1 MRMMR
6 RKPES
11 EMARAWRLATT
22 QRTPSRLQELETE
35 VDELREALYRYHLV
49 LDDLTHGGAFTAEE
63 VRKFHLLC
71 ELYGAWFP

>member
-22 QRTPSRLQELETE
+22 RRPPSRMRELEIE
-35 VDELREALYRYHLV
+35 VAELREALYRYHLV
-49 LDDLTHGGAFTAEE
+49 LDDLTHGGAFTAAE

>member
-1 MRMMR
+1 MR
-6 RKPES
+6 KEKQ
-11 EMARAWRLATT
+11 ETETARAWRLATT
-22 QRTPSRLQELETE
+22 RRPPSRLQKLETE

-49 LDDLTHGGAFTAEE
+49 LDDLTHGGAFTAAE